1 MGRSCML
8 LFILTARGLDIGR
21 VRYVGQWEGKWAHRA
36 YARLLREC
44 TCTGEM
50 VVVHRGFL
58 RCSIEH
64 EGGPVVTEGRVTEAL
79 QCGRFLLSL
88 PGYPCPRILA
98 VGISYHDGGNGSRS
112 PPRAHMFLNGLG
124 KAAGICSRHAVP
136 ISLGGKICH

>member
-8 LFILTARGLDIGR
+8 LFILTARGLDIGQ
-21 VRYVGQWEGKWAHRA
+21 VRYIGQWEGKWAHRA

-64 EGGPVVTEGRVTEAL
+64 EGGPVVTKGRVTEAL
-79 QCGRFLLSL
+79 QCSRFLLSL
-88 PGYPCPRILA
+88 PGYPCPQILA
-98 VGISYHDGGNGSRS
+98 MGISYQDGHNDSRT
-112 PPRAHMFLNGLG
+112 PPRRLSLQALG
-124 KAAGICSRHAVP
+124 RKGRSHPPTDANADIAVQRA
-136 ISLGGKICH
+136 

>member
-1 MGRSCML
+1 ML
-8 LFILTARGLDIGR
+8 LFILTARGLDIGQ

-79 QCGRFLLSL
+79 QCSRFLLSL

-112 PPRAHMFLNGLG
+112 PPRN
-124 KAAGICSRHAVP
+124 GICSQV
-136 ISLGGKICH
+136 GW

>member
-8 LFILTARGLDIGR
+8 LFILMARGLDIGQ

-36 YARLLREC
+36 YARLLQEC

-79 QCGRFLLSL
+79 QCSRFLLSL

-112 PPRAHMFLNGLG
+112 PPIPKPVISFSGTVGRPGIRPG
-124 KAAGICSRHAVP
+124 VRSYIIAASI
-136 ISLGGKICH
+136 